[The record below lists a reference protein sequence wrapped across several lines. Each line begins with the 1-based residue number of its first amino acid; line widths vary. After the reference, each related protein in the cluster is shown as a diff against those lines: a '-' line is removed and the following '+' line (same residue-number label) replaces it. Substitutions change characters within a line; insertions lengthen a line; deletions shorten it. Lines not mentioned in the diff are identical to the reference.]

1 MLIDLHTHTA
11 PRSED
16 SYLNPDELIIQAKR
30 AGLDAVCL
38 TEHDWFWDAGDIK
51 ELCQRHNFLL
61 LPGVEITTEEAHL
74 LVFGLEKYVFGMHRA
89 SFVKRLVD
97 DVGGAIIVAHP
108 YRRNF
113 PIGAEPEDERYYPA
127 LNRACESPLFQV
139 ADAIEVLNGR
149 GSEKENAFSQEIS
162 RNLNLRGIAAS
173 DAHCIEDIGSC
184 ATLFQRK
191 ITNLQD
197 LIVELKGGRFQAVN
211 LAADSKRIAR
221 QREGR
226 EQAPPS
232 KLLS

>member
-16 SYLNPDELIIQAKR
+16 SCLNPDELIVQAKC

-38 TEHDWFWDAGDIK
+38 TEHDWFWDAEDVRQ
-51 ELCQRHNFLL
+51 LCQRHNFLV

-74 LVFGLEKYVFGMHRA
+74 LVFGLERHVFGMHRA

-97 DVGGAIIVAHP
+97 EVGGAIIVAHP

-127 LNRACESPLFQV
+127 LNRACESLLFQM

-149 GSEKENAFSQEIS
+149 GSEKENAFSLEIS
-162 RNLNLRGIAAS
+162 TKLNLRIVAAS
-173 DAHCIEDIGSC
+173 DAHCSEDVGSC
-184 ATLFQRK
+184 ATFFERR
-191 ITNLQD
+191 IGNLHD
-197 LIVELKGGRFQAVN
+197 LIIELKEGTFRVAN
-211 LAADSKRIAR
+211 LDP
-221 QREGR
+221 QN
-226 EQAPPS
+226 
-232 KLLS
+232 LST